1 MSTESASSAL
11 QRFARDLRRIRE
23 QREISL
29 SALNEATQ
37 VPKSHIQEF
46 EEGSLYEQSRM
57 NAVYLKAFVRAYAEI
72 LGIPPDAVVQELEAA
87 LDEEYDNQLAVQF
100 LEGSPSESREQ
111 QSLEAESPRSSQRD
125 QASGATGDSH
135 ENTAAAALEDAPEE
149 DASSGS
155 ATEDQEEASDRKEE
169 GRGQNTDGDSLSSS
183 TSSPRTRDYSPT
195 SRSSSLQSSSSGSGV
210 RRIWNQYAGVLTS
223 AFLIL
228 LVLAVGIGVVSYYFG
243 GEGGVSSE
251 PATSA
256 DLSPRSAPPDTT
268 VSADTVETD
277 TGDVQTKS
285 ASSSPAQRP
294 LANVTLGDTLYAAV
308 EATSVVA
315 GMRVQQD
322 DDLRR
327 PYWIE
332 EGDVRV
338 FPFTRRITFENQL
351 DSLRLFLE
359 NYPYPTTRT
368 NEEGRIIISRDSAE
382 TFVDTLRGTPASF
395 PTPYDTVQIGP
406 VPSSDA
412 DTLAQI
418 P

>member
-1 MSTESASSAL
+1 MSTESAPSAL

-29 SALNEATQ
+29 SALNKATQ

-72 LGIPPDAVVQELEAA
+72 LEIPPDVVVQELEAA
-87 LDEEYDNQLAVQF
+87 LEEEYDNQLAVQF
-100 LEGSPSESREQ
+100 LEEPPSEPREQ
-111 QSLEAESPRSSQRD
+111 QSPNAESPPSSQRD
-125 QASGATGDSH
+125 DASGTTGDSSD
-135 ENTAAAALEDAPEE
+135 NSDTAALEDSPEE
-149 DASSGS
+149 DSSSGS
-155 ATEDQEEASDRKEE
+155 ATEDLEEASDRGEE
-169 GRGQNTDGDSLSSS
+169 GRVHNTDGDALSPPTSSS
-183 TSSPRTRDYSPT
+183 RSRDHSPSSRAA
-195 SRSSSLQSSSSGSGV
+195 SLQSTSSGSGI
-210 RRIWNQYAGVLTS
+210 RRIWNQYGGVVTS
-223 AFLIL
+223 ALLIL
-228 LVLAVGIGVVSYYFG
+228 LVLALGIGVASFYFG
-243 GEGGVSSE
+243 GEGGVSSD
-251 PATSA
+251 PAASA
-256 DLSPRSAPPDTT
+256 DLTPNSAPSDTT
-268 VSADTVETD
+268 VSTEPVETD
-277 TGDVQTKS
+277 TGDGQTKS
-285 ASSSPAQRP
+285 ASSSRAQRP
-294 LANVTLGDTLYAAV
+294 LANVTLGDTLYAVV

-368 NEEGRIIISRDSAE
+368 NEEGRIIISRDTAE
-382 TFVDTLRGTPASF
+382 QFADTLRGTPASF
-395 PTPYDTVQIGP
+395 PAPYDTVQIGP